1 MTQKFDSL
9 ASKFLKLI
17 PMSAAPRNGLF
28 VDANGRLGFA
38 LNGVVVWRATGVT
51 GGASVRL
58 SSTGGVVPPTLTSG
72 TDTTPV
78 VTEVYLGEL
87 EITIG
92 GSVTGIALLNGSVVA
107 GNVWIGLYDINS
119 ALVASCAAAGV
130 AQAGAAAYQQIPFT
144 APVQLADGTYYLAI
158 AFNNTGARFRSI
170 VAGAFGAGKLTGQVF
185 GTPPVAPALPT
196 TFTTNLG
203 PIASLY

>member
-9 ASKFLKLI
+9 SSKFLKLI
-17 PMSAAPRNGLF
+17 PMSSAPRNGLF

-38 LNGVVVWRATGVT
+38 LSGVVVWRATGVA

-78 VTEVYLGEL
+78 VTEVYLAET
-87 EITIG
+87 EVSIG
-92 GSVTGIALLNGSVVA
+92 GPATGIALLNGSAVA
-107 GNVWIGLYDINS
+107 GNVWIGLYDYS
-119 ALVASCAAAGV
+119 GALIASCAPAGV
-130 AQAGAAAYQQIPFT
+130 AQAGIAVYQQIPFT
-144 APVQLADGTYYLAI
+144 APVQLVDGTFYIAI
-158 AFNNTGARFRSI
+158 AFNNVAARFRSI
-170 VAGAFGAGKLTGQVF
+170 VVGAFGAGKLTGQVF